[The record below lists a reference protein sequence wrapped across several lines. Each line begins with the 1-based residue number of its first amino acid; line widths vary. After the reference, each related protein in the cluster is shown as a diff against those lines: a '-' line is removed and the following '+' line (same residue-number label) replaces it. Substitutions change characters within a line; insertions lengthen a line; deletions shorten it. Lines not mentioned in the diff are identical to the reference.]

1 MEVTNF
7 QRQYFCRNFI
17 IMTIVQ
23 ITSLFN
29 FYLLSYLINLFEQ
42 VYVTALITVSFDA
55 VAYVVGGYILEKLGP
70 KVSLASLYAVAGIGS
85 ILMLSFG
92 L

>member
-1 MEVTNF
+1 M
-7 QRQYFCRNFI
+7 
-17 IMTIVQ
+17 
-23 ITSLFN
+23 
-29 FYLLSYLINLFEQ
+29 
-42 VYVTALITVSFDA
+42 TALITVSFDA
-55 VAYVVGGYILEKLGP
+55 VAYVVAGYILEKLGP